1 MANNQISQ
9 KKEKEKTN
17 MCEFKFVPECPILL
31 LKLPIVMQT
40 ILITLPIN
48 SISFQIEK
56 KPKTYC
62 M

>member
-9 KKEKEKTN
+9 KKEKEKQICAN
-17 MCEFKFVPECPILL
+17 LNLFLSAPILL

-48 SISFQIEK
+48 SI
-56 KPKTYC
+56 
-62 M
+62 